1 MLTNKVK
8 NTVKLIKVLD
18 DGLCSVDTLHDET
31 RISVSYIEQL
41 LKPLRRV
48 GLVEGVRGPGGG
60 YRLTRRPIT
69 LADVLAIISPPKTE
83 EERRLHVAAIAIQ
96 LTKPVKEAA

>member
-1 MLTNKVK
+1 MLTKKVK
-8 NTVKLIKVLD
+8 NTVKLIKALD
-18 DGLCSVDTLHDET
+18 DGLYSAYTLHDET

-69 LADVLAIISPPKTE
+69 LADILTIISPPKTE
-83 EERRLHVAAIAIQ
+83 EESRLHFAAMAIQ